1 MAGEGA
7 QAWDALI
14 EAATEGDRAT
24 CATLLNGRMYAAS
37 KIVNATDALE
47 RTALSW
53 ACTWGRNAC
62 AELLLSK
69 RADPNLADS
78 YGYTALH
85 ECCSFGHVKC
95 LKLLLANGGD
105 PNQANTVGEGPLH
118 VACNRGRADCVKLLL
133 ENGGLQNRPSQTGG
147 LPIHVACFSGQPA
160 CVDALLRAASKHD
173 LHNHEHAR
181 FDGMTAWQRAHFRG
195 NKACAERV
203 PGAPA
208 DRPELPGPQHAPRC

>member
-14 EAATEGDRAT
+14 EAATEPDRAT

-69 RADPNLADS
+69 RADPNLADNKGNS
-78 YGYTALH
+78 PLIRAAMASGDAGRGVAALLLDAKAEIDHPNNNGQTALQFA
-85 ECCSFGHVKC
+85 CQYSNVK
-95 LKLLLANGGD
+95 
-105 PNQANTVGEGPLH
+105 
-118 VACNRGRADCVKLLL
+118 VARLLL
-133 ENGGLQNRPSQTGG
+133 ERGADP
-147 LPIHVACFSGQPA
+147 H
-160 CVDALLRAASKHD
+160 LRVSWFAAKD
-173 LHNHEHAR
+173 
-181 FDGMTAWQRAHFRG
+181 
-195 NKACAERV
+195 CAERAV
-203 PGAPA
+203 
-208 DRPELPGPQHAPRC
+208 RKEELLALLARY